1 MRACLPVAM
10 LTALAVAVAGCSPS
24 GSSTSAGA
32 GGAPT
37 SGSEVS
43 AVGSGDAVSSS
54 SVASGSAVS
63 SSGAGQSS
71 PTAPIHFIG
80 RFDTQDPA
88 GPSFG
93 WPGSAILT
101 RFSGT
106 GLDVKL
112 HDNGTNQFSVVID
125 GAAPTLLK
133 TSSAQESY
141 SLAAGLPDTTHDVV
155 ITKRTESSVGIVQF
169 LGFTPAGGKPLIET
183 PAPFQRRIEFIG
195 DSITCGYGDEGA
207 DQSCP
212 FTPDTENESLAYGA
226 LTAKSLNA
234 EHFAIAYSGKGAF
247 KNYGGSTMDVMPEL
261 YNRSLADVPGSAWNF
276 SAWTPDVVVIN
287 LGTNDFYKDDPGQP
301 FADAYLALVKTVRG
315 HYPGAYI
322 FCVLGSMLSD
332 DYPPG
337 VTALTKARGYITAV
351 VESVK
356 SSGDVKVAF
365 LEFPIQDAANGL
377 GCDYHPSL
385 KTHQLMA
392 DKLKAAIQGALGW

>member
-1 MRACLPVAM
+1 M
-10 LTALAVAVAGCSPS
+10 LAALAVAVAGCGPS
-24 GSSTSAGA
+24 GSSASSGA
-32 GGAPT
+32 GGA
-37 SGSEVS
+37 
-43 AVGSGDAVSSS
+43 ASSS
-54 SVASGSAVS
+54 SVVSAGSTGDAASSSSTASGSAAS
-63 SSGAGQSS
+63 SSGAGQSN

-106 GLDVKL
+106 GLEVKL
-112 HDNGTNQFSVVID
+112 HDSGTNQFNVVID

-133 TSSAQESY
+133 TSSATESY
-141 SLAAGLPDTTHDVV
+141 PLAAGLPDTTHDVV
-155 ITKRTESSVGIVQF
+155 ITKRTESFVGTVQF

-212 FTPDTENESLAYGA
+212 FSPDTENESLAYGA

-234 EHFAIAYSGKGAF
+234 EHFAIAYSGKGAY
-247 KNYGGSTMDVMPEL
+247 KNYGGATMDLMPEL
-261 YNRSLADVPGSAWNF
+261 YNRSLADAPGSTWNF
-276 SAWTPDVVVIN
+276 SAWTPDVVVVN
-287 LGTNDFYKDDPGQP
+287 LGTNDFSQGDPGQP

-315 HYPGAYI
+315 HYPSAYI
-322 FCVLGSMLSD
+322 FCLLGPMLSD
-332 DYPPG
+332 DYPAG
-337 VTALTKARGYITAV
+337 VMALTKARGYITSAV
-351 VESVK
+351 DSMH
-356 SSGDVKVAF
+356 SSGDAKVGF
-365 LEFPIQDAANGL
+365 VEFPPQDAANGL

-392 DKLKAAIQGALGW
+392 DKLRAAIQGALEW